1 MIAVSEDIDVTQ
13 RSPLLRHKEAQR
25 LRLAVLDRKRE
36 VLLRL
41 RREGTIDD
49 LVARK
54 ILAGLD
60 LEEIRTAVSRRRASS
75 RAEGKRPFG

>member
-1 MIAVSEDIDVTQ
+1 MIAVSDDIDVTQ

-60 LEEIRTAVSRRRASS
+60 LEEIRTRGLEKAS
-75 RAEGKRPFG
+75 E

>member
-1 MIAVSEDIDVTQ
+1 MIAVSDDIDVTQ

-25 LRLAVLDRKRE
+25 LRLAILDRKRE

-49 LVARK
+49 LVARR
-54 ILAGLD
+54 ILADLD
-60 LEEIRTAVSRRRASS
+60 VEEIRTRGIEKAG
-75 RAEGKRPFG
+75 E